1 MTQQFRVLISG
12 QTLSGGALA
21 DRKAEVGREFGLQG
35 EQLERMLSGLPA
47 VVSRTASR
55 EAAEKLAVRLRS
67 VDLEARVDPV
77 TASASPTLVAATA
90 VAPAKPV
97 AQPNRAAATADDEL
111 FALIQPP
118 AAVTVAAPAGD
129 KSGLAANPAAGE
141 AVTCPKCGQVQP
153 RRTLCRQCG
162 LDMPRFLA
170 AQEAAEREAR
180 EERAADL
187 AARRSGSAGI
197 SHRTAGERQAG
208 LIGIGFSG
216 RFGRL
221 DFLAASL
228 ASTALWFVFV
238 LLAVSTGKMAF
249 VGFGLLL
256 SSIYGLRC
264 VALRLHDTGRT
275 GWLALVVLVPLIG
288 ALMALALLF
297 IGGDEDENDHGPAPV
312 SSGAR
317 LALVLLGLAVLGGL
331 GFRSVTQNPE
341 TAMRFLEAMRAGQG
355 NAVAGEAD
363 DDTAMPA
370 APVTYARNNRIDIY
384 VIAGCTD
391 CDRMRAWLD
400 ANGLVYTLY
409 AVDSDNQAA
418 ERLHS
423 TMDGGQGRV
432 NLPVLEING
441 KVLPGNPDIGEV
453 HRHLR
458 QEAG

>member
-1 MTQQFRVLISG
+1 MTQQFRVVVSG

-35 EQLERMLSGLPA
+35 EQLDRMLSGLPA
-47 VVSRTASR
+47 VVSRSSSR
-55 EAAEKLAVRLRS
+55 EAAEKLAERLRS
-67 VDLEARVDPV
+67 VDLEARIDPV
-77 TASASPTLVAATA
+77 TEIAPPMPAAATA

-97 AQPNRAAATADDEL
+97 AQPNPAAATAGDEL
-111 FALIQPP
+111 FALIRP
-118 AAVTVAAPAGD
+118 AATPAGE
-129 KSGLAANPAAGE
+129 KPGLAANPAAGE
-141 AVTCPKCGQVQP
+141 EVSCPKCGQVQP
-153 RRTLCRQCG
+153 KRTLCRQCG

-221 DFLAASL
+221 DYLAASL

-264 VALRLHDTGRT
+264 IALRLHDTGRT

-297 IGGDEDENDHGPAPV
+297 IGGDEDENDHGPVPA

-317 LALVLLGLAVLGGL
+317 VAMVLLGLAVLGGL
-331 GFRSVTQNPE
+331 SFRSVTQNPE

-355 NAVAGEAD
+355 NAIADEAD

-370 APVTYARNNRIDIY
+370 APIAYARNNRIDIY

-391 CDRMRAWLD
+391 CERMRAWLD